1 MNPIDTVCQIAGLS
15 AVIALAIA
23 PTGTAHA
30 RDSDAPPL
38 KSTPAQLVDAL
49 NIAFGRHPDARA
61 IHAKGV
67 VLQGDFTPS
76 RAASSITKAPHMQS
90 MVVPV
95 TVRFSNFAGI
105 PTQPD
110 NDSSANPRGFAV
122 KFHLPDGGQSDIL
135 AISFNGFPSPT
146 ADDFRDLLI
155 ALGTSGPGA
164 AKPTPLDT
172 YLGSHPVAKTFLT
185 APKPSPASFATTP
198 YFAVNAFKFTSTT
211 GGVTY
216 GRYQFL
222 PVSGAHYLSADQA
235 AKASSDYLQ
244 DEIPRRIKN
253 GPVLFK
259 LVLQVAEQGDRLD
272 DPSIDWPD
280 TRRTVELG
288 VLKIARA
295 VADTD
300 AASRDLLFIPNT
312 VPDGITPVDPMI
324 TDRAPTYVVSYGR
337 RHE

>member
-1 MNPIDTVCQIAGLS
+1 MNSVDTICQIAGLS

-23 PTGTAHA
+23 PPGTAHA
-30 RDSDAPPL
+30 RDSAAPPL
-38 KSTPAQLVDAL
+38 NSTPVQLVDAL
-49 NIAFGRHPDARA
+49 NGVFGRHSEARA

-67 VLQGDFTPS
+67 VLEGDFTPS
-76 RAASSITKAPHMQS
+76 SAASSISKAAHMQS
-90 MVVPV
+90 TVVPV

-110 NDSSANPRGFAV
+110 NDSGANPRGFAV

-135 AISFNGFPSPT
+135 AISFNGFPSAT
-146 ADDFRDLLI
+146 ADDFRELLI
-155 ALGTSGPGA
+155 ALGTSGTGA

-172 YLGSHPVAKTFLT
+172 YLASHAAAKAFLT
-185 APKPSPASFATTP
+185 APKPAPMSFATTP
-198 YFAVNAFKFTSTT
+198 YFAVNTFKFTNAA
-211 GGVTY
+211 GVVTY

-222 PVSGAHYLSADQA
+222 PVSGAHYLSDDQA
-235 AKASSDYLQ
+235 ANASSDYLQ

-272 DPSIDWPD
+272 NPSIVWPD

-295 VADTD
+295 IADTD
-300 AASRDLLFIPNT
+300 AASRDLLFIPGA
-312 VPDGITPVDPMI
+312 VPDGITPADPMI
-324 TDRAPTYVVSYGR
+324 ADRSPAYVVSYGR